1 MNSNLNETIQNVLS
15 DERDVRTA
23 TAPYQAE
30 FPYER
35 DDEAQVTRREFCN
48 FLFLTSSALLVSSA
62 GFATKAAYDRTKDH
76 QFAPMKIEGAH
87 ELKPGESL
95 NFYYPGD
102 DDTAILVRA
111 QDG

>member
-1 MNSNLNETIQNVLS
+1 MSSNLNETIQNILS

-23 TAPYQAE
+23 TASCQGE

-48 FLFLTSSALLVSSA
+48 FLFLTSSALLVGSA
-62 GFATKAAYDRTKDH
+62 GFAAKAAYDRSKVE

-87 ELKPGESL
+87 ELQPGESL
-95 NFYYPGD
+95 NFFYPGD
-102 DDTAILVRA
+102 
-111 QDG
+111 